1 MIPKVS
7 ASMLE
12 HRTPFDSLREGR
24 GVYLAD
30 HPGLRAT
37 ISEAGLLLLQST
49 PESSLQDALT
59 SEIGLVLPAPRQASV
74 RGDYALLWLTP
85 AEWLLELPA
94 SETNPLQIALTR
106 RLARSLTT
114 VTDMSDAFACCE
126 VSGTR
131 AAEALMTGCS
141 LDLHT
146 HAFPSGRVARTALA
160 DIPIIIRNA
169 GQPRGFRCLVDR
181 GFAGHF
187 RDWLADAARNQS
199 AAAR

>member
-1 MIPKVS
+1 
-7 ASMLE
+7 MLE
-12 HRTPFDSLREGR
+12 HRNPFDSLREGR

-37 ISEAGLLLLQST
+37 TSEAGFLLLQST
-49 PESSLQDALT
+49 AESGLQDALS
-59 SEIGLVLPAPRQASV
+59 SEIGLVLPAPQQASV
-74 RGDYALLWLTP
+74 RDDYALLWLTP

-94 SETNPLQIALTR
+94 KETDSLQIALTR
-106 RLARSLTT
+106 RLAGSLTT
-114 VTDMSDAFACCE
+114 VTDMSDAFACCD

-141 LDLHT
+141 LDLHA

-160 DIPIIIRNA
+160 DIPVIIRNA
-169 GQPRGFRCLVDR
+169 GEPHGFRCLIDR

-187 RDWLADAARNQS
+187 RDWLADVARNQRV
-199 AAAR
+199 AAR

>member
-1 MIPKVS
+1 
-7 ASMLE
+7 MLE
-12 HRTPFDSLREGR
+12 HRNPFDSLRQGR
-24 GVYLAD
+24 SVYLAD

-37 ISEAGLLLLQST
+37 IAEAGFLLLQST
-49 PESSLQDALT
+49 AESSLQDAL
-59 SEIGLVLPAPRQASV
+59 SGEIGLVLPAPQQASV
-74 RGDYALLWLTP
+74 RDDYALLWLTP
-85 AEWLLELPA
+85 AEWLLELPVK
-94 SETNPLQIALTR
+94 ETDSLQVALTR
-106 RLARSLTT
+106 RLARALTT

-169 GQPRGFRCLVDR
+169 GERHGFRCLVDR
-181 GFAGHF
+181 AFAGHF
-187 RDWLADAARNQS
+187 LSWLADVARNQR
-199 AAAR
+199 ATAR